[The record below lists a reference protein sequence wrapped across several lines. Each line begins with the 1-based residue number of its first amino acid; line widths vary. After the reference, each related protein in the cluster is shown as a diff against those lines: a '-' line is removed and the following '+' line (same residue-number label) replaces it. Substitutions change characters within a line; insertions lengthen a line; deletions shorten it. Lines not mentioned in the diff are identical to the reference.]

1 MTDISDLSSHNI
13 DKISLD
19 GREIY
24 LVGTAH
30 VSAQSVELVESVIS
44 QVGPDA
50 VAVELCEGRLRSMKD
65 PDRWKNTNIATV
77 VREGRAHVLLAQL
90 LLAAYQRRLGLK
102 LNIKP
107 GAEMMAAVNAA
118 ERLGIHCSL
127 ADREISITLRR
138 AMASLGVIGLFRI
151 LYAGLVSMLQKPQ
164 EVTEEEIERLKSTD
178 AMEEVLREFGALLP
192 DLRRALIDERDIYLA
207 QKIREVDGT
216 RVVAIV
222 GAAHVPGIKNHIDTP
237 ADLGPISIVP
247 PKSLMLRIIGWSI
260 PALIVAGLVYGLA
273 TSGVETFTR
282 MLTTWFWITGIA
294 GALGAAV
301 VRAHPLTVIASF
313 VAAPI
318 AALHP
323 LLATGWIS
331 GLVEAIVRKPRVRDL
346 ETIMDDMSS
355 MRGMLSNR
363 VSRTLLIVASTN
375 LFVMIGMIFGARE
388 MLSIASGKPSSSVTA
403 PVQSHEP
410 SVAPR

>member
-1 MTDISDLSSHNI
+1 MTDISSHNV

-19 GREIY
+19 DREIY

-44 QVGPDA
+44 QVKPDA
-50 VAVELCEGRLRSMKD
+50 IAVELCEGRLRSMKD
-65 PDRWKNTNIATV
+65 SDRWKNTNIATV

-102 LNIKP
+102 LKIKP
-107 GAEMMAAVNAA
+107 GAEMVAAVNAA
-118 ERLGIHCSL
+118 ETLGIPFSL
-127 ADREISITLRR
+127 ADREVGITLRR
-138 AMASLGVIGLFRI
+138 AMASLGIIGLFKV
-151 LYAGLVSMLQKPQ
+151 LYAGLVGMMQKPQ

-178 AMEEVLREFGALLP
+178 ALEEILREFGALLP

-207 QKIREVDGT
+207 QKIREVDGK
-216 RVVAIV
+216 RIVAVV
-222 GAAHVPGIKNHIDTP
+222 GAAHVPGIKRHIGTSS
-237 ADLGPISIVP
+237 DLAPISVIP
-247 PKSLMLRIIGWSI
+247 PKSLKLRIIGWSI
-260 PALIVAGLVYGLA
+260 PGLLVAGLIYGLA
-273 TSGVETFTR
+273 TSGAETFTR
-282 MLTTWFWITGIA
+282 MLTTWFWITGVA

-323 LLATGWIS
+323 LLATGWVS
-331 GLVEAIVRKPRVRDL
+331 GLVEAIVRKPRVCDL

-375 LFVMIGMIFGARE
+375 LFVMVGMIFGAKQ
-388 MLSIASGKPSSSVTA
+388 MLSIASEKAPSNVSTPAQSSV
-403 PVQSHEP
+403 P
-410 SVAPR
+410 SETLR

>member
-1 MTDISDLSSHNI
+1 MTDISSHNV
-13 DKISLD
+13 DKICLD
-19 GREIY
+19 DREIY

-30 VSAQSVELVESVIS
+30 VSAQSVDLVESVIS
-44 QVGPDA
+44 QVSPDA

-90 LLAAYQRRLGLK
+90 LLAAYQRKLGLK
-102 LNIKP
+102 LKIKP
-107 GAEMMAAVNAA
+107 GAEMMAAVNSA
-118 ERLGIHCSL
+118 ERLNVPFSL
-127 ADREISITLRR
+127 ADREISVTLRR
-138 AMASLGVIGLFRI
+138 AMASLGIIGLFKV
-151 LYAGLVSMLQKPQ
+151 LYAGLVGMMQKPQ

-178 AMEEVLREFGALLP
+178 ALEEVLREFGALLP

-207 QKIREVDGT
+207 QKIREVGGK
-216 RVVAIV
+216 RIVAVV
-222 GAAHVPGIKNHIDTP
+222 GAAHVPGIKKHIGTP
-237 ADLGPISIVP
+237 SDLAPISVVP
-247 PKSLMLRIIGWSI
+247 PKSLTLRIIGWSI
-260 PALIVAGLVYGLA
+260 PGLIVAGLVYGLA
-273 TSGVETFTR
+273 TSGAETFTR
-282 MLTTWFWITGIA
+282 MLTTWFWITGVA

-323 LLATGWIS
+323 LLATGWVS
-331 GLVEAIVRKPRVRDL
+331 GLVEAIVRKPRVCDL

-375 LFVMIGMIFGARE
+375 LFVMVGMIFGAKQ
-388 MLSIASGKPSSSVTA
+388 MLSIASEKAPSNVSA
-403 PVQSHEP
+403 PAQSPAP
-410 SVAPR
+410 SETPR